1 MGKIHPLVGSTRVY
15 TSPAK
20 HGHGYRAFGFVRKL
34 PDDRGMVSSSISG
47 YVMLST
53 GMVSVSY
60 THLTLP
66 TTPYV

>member
-53 GMVSVSY
+53 GMVLGGNISIIKFKKRQ
-60 THLTLP
+60 L
-66 TTPYV
+66 